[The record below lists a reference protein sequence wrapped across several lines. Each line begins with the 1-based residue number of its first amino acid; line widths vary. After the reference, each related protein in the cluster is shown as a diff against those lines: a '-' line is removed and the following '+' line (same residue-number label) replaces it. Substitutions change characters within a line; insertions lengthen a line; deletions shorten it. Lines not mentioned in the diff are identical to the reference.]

1 MCACLLKLVPKRN
14 CFAGGGGAAEAGRVS
29 ARARQQVTL
38 AAVRLRISFRPGQT
52 LGRFM
57 KLSPDQLEAELLQL
71 PSHLRARL
79 AGALLASLDE
89 LDSELDL
96 AWADEA
102 DRRAA
107 ELETGRVTGI
117 PAADARAAARSRL
130 R

>member
-1 MCACLLKLVPKRN
+1 
-14 CFAGGGGAAEAGRVS
+14 
-29 ARARQQVTL
+29 
-38 AAVRLRISFRPGQT
+38 
-52 LGRFM
+52 M

-71 PSHLRARL
+71 PSHVRARL
-79 AGALLASLDE
+79 AGALLASLEE

-107 ELETGRVTGI
+107 ELEAGQVKGI
-117 PAADARAAARSRL
+117 PAADARAAARSQL

>member
-1 MCACLLKLVPKRN
+1 
-14 CFAGGGGAAEAGRVS
+14 
-29 ARARQQVTL
+29 
-38 AAVRLRISFRPGQT
+38 
-52 LGRFM
+52 M

-71 PSHLRARL
+71 PSHVRARL
-79 AGALLASLDE
+79 AGALLASLEE

-107 ELETGRVTGI
+107 ELEAGRVKGI
-117 PAADARAAARSRL
+117 SAADARAAARSQL